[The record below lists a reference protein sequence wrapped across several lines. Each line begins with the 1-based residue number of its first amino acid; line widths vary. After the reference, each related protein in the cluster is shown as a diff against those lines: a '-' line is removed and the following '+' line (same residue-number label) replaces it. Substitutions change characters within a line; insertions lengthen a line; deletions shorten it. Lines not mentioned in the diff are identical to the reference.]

1 MVNLKETD
9 GSLITDKSE
18 IIEKFREMFET
29 ILFKSR
35 WAKSVDQYTATEEQ
49 MTHGPTMGKIE
60 MAIKKLKN
68 GKTPEEGNI
77 TTELLTKSG
86 KL

>member
-18 IIEKFREMFET
+18 ITEKFREMFET

-35 WAKSVDQYTATEEQ
+35 
-49 MTHGPTMGKIE
+49 
-60 MAIKKLKN
+60 
-68 GKTPEEGNI
+68 
-77 TTELLTKSG
+77 
-86 KL
+86 